1 MYLYIGIWKQM
12 SSEHKMR
19 DVKLQRIQNIL
30 GKATCSL
37 LYLLDLFVEKS
48 SKNEGM
54 SKEEIKSTTQVCKD
68 VYQLVQVTYS
78 DITFRRRPFVKD
90 DLQDRH
96 NDLCNED
103 TPVTDQLFG
112 DDVKEKVKEL
122 DAEFSIGRKIGKNNR
137 EPGERTRRSFVP
149 NNGGGRGFGRKPFT
163 NRSSRNDNND
173 RKKGILDKTGFKKK
187 KNTKHPFYK
196 RNRIRFIRE
205 RYMCE

>member
-1 MYLYIGIWKQM
+1 MYLYLGILKQM

-30 GKATCSL
+30 GKVTCPL

-54 SKEEIKSTTQVCKD
+54 SKEEIKSTTQLCKD

-78 DITFRRRPFVKD
+78 DITFRRRTFVKD
-90 DLQDRH
+90 DLQDRYKG
-96 NDLCNED
+96 LCNED

-112 DDVKEKVKEL
+112 DDIKEKVKEL

-137 EPGERTRRSFVP
+137 EPGKITRRSFVP
-149 NNGGGRGFGRKPFT
+149 NNRGGRGFGRKHFT

-173 RKKGILDKTGFKKK
+173 RKKGFFDKTGFKKK
-187 KNTKHPFYK
+187 KYK
-196 RNRIRFIRE
+196 QTFLQKE
-205 RYMCE
+205 QD

>member
-1 MYLYIGIWKQM
+1 MYLYLGILKQM

-30 GKATCSL
+30 GKVTCPL
-37 LYLLDLFVEKS
+37 LYLLNPFVEKS

-54 SKEEIKSTTQVCKD
+54 SKEEIKSTTQLCKD

-78 DITFRRRPFVKD
+78 DITFRGRTFVKD
-90 DLQDRH
+90 DLQDRYKGI
-96 NDLCNED
+96 CNEN

-112 DDVKEKVKEL
+112 DDIKEKVKEL
-122 DAEFSIGRKIGKNNR
+122 DTELSIGRKIGKNNR

-149 NNGGGRGFGRKPFT
+149 NNRGGRRFGRKHFT

-173 RKKGILDKTGFKKK
+173 RKKFFLDKTGFKKK
-187 KNTKHPFYK
+187 KYRKPFLQK
-196 RNRIRFIRE
+196 EQDETCQRKIHV
-205 RYMCE
+205 

>member
-1 MYLYIGIWKQM
+1 M
-12 SSEHKMR
+12 
-19 DVKLQRIQNIL
+19 
-30 GKATCSL
+30 
-37 LYLLDLFVEKS
+37 
-48 SKNEGM
+48 
-54 SKEEIKSTTQVCKD
+54 
-68 VYQLVQVTYS
+68 VQVIYS
-78 DITFRRRPFVKD
+78 DITFRGRTFVKD

-96 NDLCNED
+96 KDLCNED

-112 DDVKEKVKEL
+112 DDIKEKVKEL

-149 NNGGGRGFGRKPFT
+149 NNRGGRGFGRKPFT

-173 RKKGILDKTGFKKK
+173 RRKGILDKTGFKKK

-205 RYMCE
+205 RYICE

>member
-1 MYLYIGIWKQM
+1 M

-30 GKATCSL
+30 GKATCPL

-54 SKEEIKSTTQVCKD
+54 SKEEIKSTTRLCKD
-68 VYQLVQVTYS
+68 IYQLVQVTYS
-78 DITFRRRPFVKD
+78 DITFRRRTFVKD
-90 DLQDRH
+90 DLQDRYKG
-96 NDLCNED
+96 LCNED

-112 DDVKEKVKEL
+112 DDIKEKVKEL

-137 EPGERTRRSFVP
+137 EPGKITRRSFVP
-149 NNGGGRGFGRKPFT
+149 NNRGGRGFGRKHFT

-173 RKKGILDKTGFKKK
+173 IKKG
-187 KNTKHPFYK
+187 
-196 RNRIRFIRE
+196 FI
-205 RYMCE
+205 